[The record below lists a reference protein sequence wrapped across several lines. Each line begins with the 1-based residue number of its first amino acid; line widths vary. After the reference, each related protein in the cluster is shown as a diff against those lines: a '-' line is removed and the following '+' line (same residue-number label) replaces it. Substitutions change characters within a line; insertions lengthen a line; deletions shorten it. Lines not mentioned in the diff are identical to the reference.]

1 MKEIKTTEISIEELK
16 SKISESE
23 KDLKRAESDSNA
35 ALIELDTLENR
46 IDADKKEENS
56 FNIARKLLK
65 VSEEYKDKQ
74 VKNYLSKI
82 STLAVKKFDEI
93 NKKENYISKISIDSQ
108 TYSITL
114 YDNNEIEKSIQ
125 ILSAGEKQLLISA
138 IVWSIFKLADR
149 NNMFTFDTPLAR
161 LDKENRALFV
171 EKILCT
177 ISDQVLILSTDEE
190 IVGSLLKIVNK
201 KVNKKYLLENDEK
214 NGKTAIKEAYFE

>member
-1 MKEIKTTEISIEELK
+1 MNIS
-16 SKISESE
+16 
-23 KDLKRAESDSNA
+23 N
-35 ALIELDTLENR
+35 
-46 IDADKKEENS
+46 
-56 FNIARKLLK
+56 
-65 VSEEYKDKQ
+65 EYKQKQ

-82 STLAVKKFDEI
+82 SLLAVKKFEEI
-93 NKKENYISKISIDSQ
+93 NKKENYISKISIDYE
-108 TYSITL
+108 TYNIKL

-161 LDKENRALFV
+161 LDKENRTLFV

-177 ISDQVLILSTDEE
+177 ISDQVLILSTDQE

-201 KVNKKYLLENDEK
+201 NVNRKYLLENNEK
-214 NGKTAIKEAYFE
+214 IGKTTIKEAYFE

>member
-1 MKEIKTTEISIEELK
+1 MASSVEELK

-46 IDADKKEENS
+46 IDTDKKEENS